1 MLSADLLARYQ
12 EKEPVPLMAW
22 ALINHA
28 ISPEFLDDLFAR
40 TALKQ
45 YDKTLLFSN
54 VTTLMSAIA
63 TGVHRSVGAALQS
76 KLHPIGVSDQAFY
89 SKLNGLEPA
98 LCEALVRESGER
110 LSKVIG
116 ALGGTPTPP
125 VPGYRTLILDGNAI
139 GATDHRID
147 ELRDIGSAALPGKS
161 LVILDA
167 QKSIASE
174 VIACED
180 GHAQERS
187 MSDELLK
194 RVRVGD
200 LFIADRNFC
209 TTKLL
214 CGIHERGAAFLIRE
228 HKALPWTSLGP
239 PMPQGVNENG
249 SFWEHRIRIDAENGS
264 SVIARRIILE
274 LPENEKTRDG
284 DQKLV
289 IITTLPPECADA
301 AHVAELYRTRWT
313 IETLFQTLTTTLRC
327 EIHTLGYPRAALFVF
342 AVALVAANIIA
353 ALRAAIRSV
362 HGGQAEALL
371 STYYIVASIQAGC
384 STFFNGF
391 GTEIVAPYQRM
402 SRAELVLFLQACARH
417 INLARYKKAPT
428 KPKRPRKARPPA
440 PPDEPHVS
448 TARIL
453 AGKKKKKSRKN
464 GSLNSP

>member
-1 MLSADLLARYQ
+1 MMSSDLLARYQ

-22 ALINHA
+22 ALINYA
-28 ISPEFLDDLFAR
+28 VSPDFINDLFER

-45 YDKTLLFSN
+45 YAKTLLLSN
-54 VTTLMSAIA
+54 IMTLMSGVV
-63 TGVHRSVGAALQS
+63 TGVHRTVGAALQS
-76 KLHPIGVSDQAFY
+76 KLHPIDVSDQAFY
-89 SKLNGLEPA
+89 AKLNGLEPA
-98 LCEALVRESGER
+98 LCEALVRESSER
-110 LSKVIG
+110 LRKVIA

-139 GATDHRID
+139 GATEHRID
-147 ELRDIGSAALPGKS
+147 ELRNIGSAALPGKS

-167 QKSIASE
+167 QECIAPE
-174 VIACED
+174 MIACED

-187 MSDELLK
+187 MSDELLQ
-194 RVRVGD
+194 RVCVGD

-214 CGIHERGAAFLIRE
+214 VGIHERGGAFLIRE
-228 HKALPWTSLGP
+228 HKGLPWTSLEP
-239 PMPQGVNENG
+239 PIPQGTNANG
-249 SFWEHRIRIDAENGS
+249 SFWEHRVRIDTEDERS
-264 SVIARRIILE
+264 IVARRIILD
-274 LPENEKTRDG
+274 LPEKTRDG

-289 IITTLPPECADA
+289 ILTTLPPECADA
-301 AHVAELYRTRWT
+301 ARVAELYRTRWS

-327 EIHTLGYPRAALFVF
+327 EVNTLGYPRAALFVF

-362 HGGQAEALL
+362 HGVQAEALL

-384 STFFNGF
+384 NTFFNGF
-391 GTEIVAPYQRM
+391 GAEIVAPHQRM
-402 SRAELVLFLQACARH
+402 SRAELVLFLQTCARH
-417 INLARYKKAPT
+417 IDLTRYKKAPT
-428 KPKRPRKARPPA
+428 KAKRPRKTRPPA

-453 AGKKKKKSRKN
+453 AGKQKKKSRQK
-464 GSLNSP
+464 GSLNLP